1 MIKQDIMYLP
11 IDDQFTIGLNCTI
24 QTLAVYEHN
33 KMKAEVGLS
42 PIQNTIMQLFFN
54 HFPYFLPDHV
64 IFEVLYSRTDTKNQL
79 AKNVSRVLTQL
90 RSRIEPLD
98 LKIKRI
104 NQTGYFLEG
113 LTRTMSS
120 PNMSAVQTL
129 RCPISK
135 NTAKKDD
142 FFALFPEV

>member
-42 PIQNTIMQLFFN
+42 PMQNTIMQLFFN
-54 HFPYFLPDHV
+54 HFPYFLPDKV
-64 IFEVLYSRTDTKNQL
+64 ILEVLYSRTDTKNQL

-104 NQTGYFLEG
+104 NQTGYLLEG
-113 LTRTMSS
+113 LNWTTRS
-120 PNMSAVQTL
+120 PDVNLVQT
-129 RCPISK
+129 
-135 NTAKKDD
+135 
-142 FFALFPEV
+142 V